1 MAQTIKTVGRIDYDE
16 QRLVQLHPKTEG
28 WIEEMFVDKTG
39 EPVHV
44 NSILLSLYSPQLVST
59 QQEFVLALKNLE
71 TLRASPFEDV
81 RTGAEELVQTTED
94 RLRLFDVPD
103 HQIDELKAT
112 LTIRKNLHIHS
123 PADGIVI
130 KIGAREGQFV
140 TPQTELYAIADL
152 SRVWVLVD
160 IYEDELPWIRIGDQ
174 ARMNI
179 SAVPGRIFTGTLAY
193 IYPYAESRT
202 RTVKVR
208 MEFDN
213 PDLLLKPDMFADIT
227 IEADAIED
235 AIAVPS
241 EAIIRS
247 GTRQQ
252 VFIQRAPGKFEPR
265 EVSLG
270 VSSDGWTQIRDGIE
284 AGEEVVV
291 SAQFLIDSESKL
303 REAATKMRETR
314 Q

>member
-1 MAQTIKTVGRIDYDE
+1 
-16 QRLVQLHPKTEG
+16 
-28 WIEEMFVDKTG
+28 
-39 EPVHV
+39 
-44 NSILLSLYSPQLVST
+44 
-59 QQEFVLALKNLE
+59 
-71 TLRASPFEDV
+71 
-81 RTGAEELVQTTED
+81 
-94 RLRLFDVPD
+94 
-103 HQIDELKAT
+103 
-112 LTIRKNLHIHS
+112 
-123 PADGIVI
+123 
-130 KIGAREGQFV
+130 
-140 TPQTELYAIADL
+140 
-152 SRVWVLVD
+152 
-160 IYEDELPWIRIGDQ
+160 
-174 ARMNI
+174 MNI
-179 SAVPGRIFTGTLAY
+179 SAAPGRTFTGTLAY

-227 IEADAIED
+227 IDADAIKD

-265 EVSLG
+265 EVSIG
-270 VSSDGWTQIRDGIE
+270 VNSDGWTQIRDGIE

-303 REAATKMRETR
+303 REAAAKMQEAR
-314 Q
+314 